1 METRLLSGANRNL
14 PVPAIV
20 LFVGLFFI
28 SGNVSAG
35 QGSLDGRV
43 FIVENGLKGE
53 KADGRDV
60 YLFRN
65 GTFHSTIR
73 DKRDG
78 FREGAYTSTKSEDA
92 ITFVADTKSGSRG
105 TIHWEGTVRGGEI
118 DVRYSWDD
126 APKWYDPHPN
136 REYWARGEE
145 ARIPADASARGTG
158 TPALLDGKTFFV
170 RTGEKG
176 KSADHDDYMIFRG
189 GMFISSGCVEQ
200 NFGKSSYSA
209 VVEGNGTRFR
219 AETRSP
225 THGAMY
231 WEGTVRGDVMEA
243 TARWVHDRWYWKVDR
258 HYWYRGGP
266 AE

>member
-105 TIHWEGTVRGGEI
+105 TIHWEGTVRGAEI
-118 DVRYSWDD
+118 DVRYTWAD
-126 APKWYDPHPN
+126 APKWYDPHPK

-158 TPALLDGKTFFV
+158 APALLDGRTFFV

-189 GMFISSGCVEQ
+189 G
-200 NFGKSSYSA
+200 
-209 VVEGNGTRFR
+209 
-219 AETRSP
+219 
-225 THGAMY
+225 
-231 WEGTVRGDVMEA
+231 
-243 TARWVHDRWYWKVDR
+243 
-258 HYWYRGGP
+258 
-266 AE
+266 